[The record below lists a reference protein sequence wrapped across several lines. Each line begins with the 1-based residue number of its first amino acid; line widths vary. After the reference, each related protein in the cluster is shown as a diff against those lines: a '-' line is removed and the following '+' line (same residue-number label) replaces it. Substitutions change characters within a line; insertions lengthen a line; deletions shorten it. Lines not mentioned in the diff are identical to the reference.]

1 MEVSAENIGYLKEY
15 SLPVS
20 EATHSLDAQ
29 AVFPALSFPDGGQIT
44 ITLEDFKKGTAIPIK
59 TYTKWMDYDTIKG
72 SLMLRTRRPGD
83 YLVINEQGGRKK
95 LKDYFIDEKIER
107 RERDRMWL
115 LADGSHVLWV
125 IGGRMSAACR
135 VTERT
140 EKVLKIHA
148 DGGVWNE

>member
-1 MEVSAENIGYLKEY
+1 MEGEYGTDRRRSAGIFSAYPG
-15 SLPVS
+15 SCHCPRRGF
-20 EATHSLDAQ
+20 ADD
-29 AVFPALSFPDGGQIT
+29 FPAGRQPPRFP
-44 ITLEDFKKGTAIPIK
+44 EDFKKGTGIPIK
-59 TYTKWMDYDTIKG
+59 TYTKWLDYDTIKKG
-72 SLMLRTRRPGD
+72 SLVLRHRRPGD
-83 YLVINEQGGRKK
+83 YLIINDQGGRKK

-107 RERDRMWL
+107 REQDRLWL
-115 LADGSHVLWV
+115 LADGSHVLGV

>member
-1 MEVSAENIGYLKEY
+1 MISTTSSHL
-15 SLPVS
+15 L
-20 EATHSLDAQ
+20 
-29 AVFPALSFPDGGQIT
+29 FF
-44 ITLEDFKKGTAIPIK
+44 EDYPH
-59 TYTKWMDYDTIKG
+59 
-72 SLMLRTRRPGD
+72 RRPGD
-83 YLVINEQGGRKK
+83 YLIINDQGGRKK

-107 RERDRMWL
+107 RERDRLWL

>member
-1 MEVSAENIGYLKEY
+1 
-15 SLPVS
+15 
-20 EATHSLDAQ
+20 
-29 AVFPALSFPDGGQIT
+29 
-44 ITLEDFKKGTAIPIK
+44 
-59 TYTKWMDYDTIKG
+59 
-72 SLMLRTRRPGD
+72 MLRHRRPGD
-83 YLVINEQGGRKK
+83 YLIINDQGGRKK

-107 RERDRMWL
+107 RERDRLWL

-125 IGGRMSAACR
+125 IGGRMSAAFR